1 MLRFPKL
8 RSDLIISTADIDGQT
23 VYNIKDPITA
33 RFFRLRQ
40 PEYWLAKQLDG
51 ASSLESIAS
60 GFQAKFQLNIQKED
74 VATFVE
80 QLDKL
85 FFLETNR
92 SEQEIS
98 RASYQSHKEES
109 LFCRLLFI
117 KLKAFDPTEL
127 LNVLVKL
134 YRPFH
139 SLFWF
144 VLATLVIIAGVVLF
158 AANQSQFSFSLNEI
172 FNFGSIIAIVISLFI
187 IVTLHEFSHAIICR
201 YFGGEVREI
210 GFLLMYFQ
218 PCFYSNL
225 SDAWLFEKKSHR
237 LAVTAAGPYFQMILF
252 AFAVGVWR
260 VTMIGSFVN
269 DIAYLIIL
277 VTFITFLFNFNPL
290 IKLDGYYLL
299 SDWLDIPNLRSK
311 AFAYIGN
318 FFKRKFLGWPIEKL
332 ETAAR
337 ERKIFF
343 NLFFL
348 GGGL

>member
-1 MLRFPKL
+1 M
-8 RSDLIISTADIDGQT
+8 IISTADIDGQT
-23 VYNIKDPITA
+23 VFNIKDPITNN
-33 RFFRLRQ
+33 FFRLRE
-40 PEYWLAKQLDG
+40 PEYWLTEQLDG
-51 ASSLESIAS
+51 ASSLESIAER
-60 GFQAKFQLNIQKED
+60 FRTKFQLNIQKED
-74 VATFVE
+74 VAAFVE

-98 RASYQSHKEES
+98 RASYLTRKEES
-109 LFCRLLFI
+109 LFSRLLFI

-158 AANQSQFSFSLNEI
+158 SANQSQFSFSLNEI

-187 IVTLHEFSHAIICR
+187 IVTLHEYSHAIICR

-225 SDAWLFEKKSHR
+225 SDAWLFEKKSHC

-269 DIAYLIIL
+269 NIAYLIIL

-290 IKLDGYYLL
+290 IKFDG
-299 SDWLDIPNLRSK
+299 
-311 AFAYIGN
+311 
-318 FFKRKFLGWPIEKL
+318 
-332 ETAAR
+332 
-337 ERKIFF
+337 
-343 NLFFL
+343 
-348 GGGL
+348 